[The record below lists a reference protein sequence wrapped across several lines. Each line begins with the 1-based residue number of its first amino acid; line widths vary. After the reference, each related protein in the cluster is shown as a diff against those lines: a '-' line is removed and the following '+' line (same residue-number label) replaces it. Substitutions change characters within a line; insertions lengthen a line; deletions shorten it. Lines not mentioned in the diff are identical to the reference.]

1 MSEEIQSSETDNVP
15 VRVEEEESAYG
26 PVRVISPE
34 GEWVPEVDLRPAA
47 QVDERTR
54 VILGVLEGNAKSV
67 VKAIRQAESTE
78 ILELTFEL
86 ETANK
91 KRKTVLDVIRK
102 RLAELAEAAK
112 PKEPEIFVH
121 GNIKEVRGSLWE
133 DDAGNL
139 YVLAGKVG
147 EPSGVFSLRPTRR
160 TSRRSGTSGS

>member
-1 MSEEIQSSETDNVP
+1 MSGENQSPETEDIS
-15 VRVEEEESAYG
+15 VRVEEESEL

-34 GEWVPEVDLRPAA
+34 GEWVPEVEEPAA

-91 KRKTVLDVIRK
+91 KRKTVLDAIGK

-160 TSRRSGTSGS
+160 TRS